1 MDKLNY
7 LVYRKNEFL
16 IMKSSVE
23 EIIMVFVGDRHKEK
37 GVWLPDGKILAYSI
51 GFLCHNVA

>member
-1 MDKLNY
+1 MSY

-16 IMKSSVE
+16 IMKSSMG

-37 GVWLPDGKILAYSI
+37 GDVLPDGKALAYSI